1 RGLPTIGAEWLAEN
15 PYRTADGALREA
27 ALQVGA
33 EGYNSNCAR
42 CHGLEAISGGLAP
55 DLRYLEP
62 SDWGDE
68 WYVERFR
75 RGYTQNGVTK
85 MPSFDGLLSQEAAW
99 AIRTYV
105 ETRPDPDQLDAI
117 ETDRRA
123 LMARLTASDGDADA
137 IGAIADDLLT
147 LSSSVDTAYGEG
159 QADTPMARAAAIL
172 RADAAA
178 ADKALTVLADGLD

>member
-1 RGLPTIGAEWLAEN
+1 MIDRNASIVGLSAALVASLAFAHGDMTPQEVDTRGLPTVGDDWLAEN
-15 PYRTADGALREA
+15 PYRAAEPAIRST

-62 SDWGDE
+62 SAWGDE

-75 RGYTQNGVTK
+75 NGYTQNGVTK

-105 ETRPDPDQLDAI
+105 ETRPDPDQLDAV
-117 ETDRRA
+117 
-123 LMARLTASDGDADA
+123 S
-137 IGAIADDLLT
+137 
-147 LSSSVDTAYGEG
+147 GE
-159 QADTPMARAAAIL
+159 
-172 RADAAA
+172 
-178 ADKALTVLADGLD
+178 